1 MGKRLIRRVL
11 LIVLCGIVNVLMFRY
26 LEPVR
31 SIDVVFSGAV
41 ENAGSNDIQIFW
53 GGTEE
58 FTEEHSRIFKEGDKQ
73 GGVNLLCPIPSDTK
87 YLRID
92 FGTKAARI
100 TLRDL
105 GIKVGNTVIP
115 VDITGQQI
123 RIRNQSAETYAGQGT
138 LEIRTEDGDPFLV
151 FDVEEWGMEQL
162 CRQETNRLNK
172 RYRIIAC
179 VYTDLMVLLLWGFR
193 IKIIRVIRMFTSRG
207 SLIWDLAVN
216 DFKTKF
222 AGAAFGTVWA
232 FIQPIVTIL
241 VYWFVFQV
249 GFRSG
254 TSGNTQVPYALWLS
268 TGLIPWFF
276 FSDAWNSATNS
287 LMEYSYLV
295 KKVVFDVSI
304 IPCVKIFSAL
314 FVHCFFVILLMV
326 MYLINGVAP
335 GLCWIQ
341 AAYYSFAMFV
351 LVLAVTYLT
360 SALVLFFR
368 DMSQIIAVFL
378 QVGVWITPIMWEIDV
393 IPERWQWVFKIN
405 PMYYIVN
412 GYRQALI
419 YHEWAWDNVLLN
431 VYFWT
436 VTMVLLFLGYRIFEK
451 LKPHFADVL

>member
-1 MGKRLIRRVL
+1 MGKKLIRRVL
-11 LIVLCGIVNVLMFRY
+11 LIILCGIVNVLIYWY

-31 SIDVVFSGAV
+31 GIDVMFSGTA

-53 GGTEE
+53 GDTEE
-58 FTEEHSRIFKEGDKQ
+58 FTEEHSRIFRAGGKQ
-73 GGVNLLCPIPSDTK
+73 DTVSLLCPIPSDTK
-87 YLRID
+87 FLRLD
-92 FGTKAARI
+92 FGTEAAQI
-100 TLRDL
+100 TLKDM
-105 GIKVGNTVIP
+105 GIKVGNSEIP
-115 VDITGQQI
+115 VEITDQQI
-123 RIRNQSAETYAGQGT
+123 WTQNQVLEVRIDQYT
-138 LEIRTEDGDPFLV
+138 LEVKSADGDPFII
-151 FDVEEWGMEQL
+151 FDVGKWNMGQL
-162 CRQETNRLNK
+162 CRQEIDRLNK
-172 RYRIIAC
+172 VYRITAC
-179 VYTDLMVLLLWGFR
+179 VYMDLVVLFLWGFR
-193 IKIIRVIRMFTSRG
+193 VKIVRVIRMFTSRG

-314 FVHCFFVILLMV
+314 FVHCFFVILLLV
-326 MYLINGVAP
+326 MYLINGVEP
-335 GLCWIQ
+335 DICWIQ
-341 AAYYSFAMFV
+341 TVYYSFAMFM

-393 IPERWQWVFKIN
+393 IPEKWQWVFKIN

-419 YHEWAWDNVLLN
+419 YHEWAWNNVLLN

-436 VTMVLLFLGYRIFEK
+436 VTMALLFWGYRIFEK